1 MSFLKKL
8 GETAKTTAS
17 AIGSKSVELVNTGK
31 LTVEKNNIKGKI
43 SKRYT
48 DMGSMFYDAYKIGE
62 EADRDAILEI
72 CAEIDEMEAQ
82 IEAIDEKIREEK
94 EKSKEHK
101 DTAAEKAADV
111 EDDIEAEVEE
121 IAEELEEITDEKK
134 D

>member
-62 EADRDAILEI
+62 EADRDALLEI
-72 CAEIDEMEAQ
+72 CKEIDEMEAQ
-82 IEAIDEKIREEK
+82 IDAIDEKIREEK
-94 EKSKEHK
+94 EKSK
-101 DTAAEKAADV
+101 DQRDAANDRSAELK
-111 EDDIEAEVEE
+111 EDIDAEVEE

>member
-8 GETAKTTAS
+8 GETAKSTAS

-48 DMGSMFYDAYKIGE
+48 DMGSMVYDAYKSGRELDQDSIM
-62 EADRDAILEI
+62 EI
-72 CAEIDEMEAQ
+72 CKEIDQMEIQ
-82 IEAIDEKIREEK
+82 IAAIDEKIREEK
-94 EKSKEHK
+94 EKSKEGK
-101 DTAAEKAADV
+101 DAAYEKAQ
-111 EDDIEAEVEE
+111 EIHEDIEAEVEE
-121 IAEELEEITDEKK
+121 IVEELEDIDGEKR